1 MSETGDDGV
10 DNAKIERARWQ
21 GGFFGSE
28 TAIYAVFLVCGA
40 VAITL
45 IFRKLQY
52 STQSVC
58 CGDYDG
64 YYHIKWSRLLW
75 EGMKEGRFPPT
86 FKWLPLTTLNPQAY
100 VDHHLF
106 FHFLQIPFT
115 WFSDLRAGAKLA
127 SLLYASLAV
136 FTCYLMI
143 VRYRIRHT
151 LIWLVAL
158 LACSAPFLYRLSMAK
173 APPIAIIFTI
183 LGIYLLFEKRYLLL
197 LPLAFLF
204 VWTYSL
210 FVTLVAAAFVWTC
223 VIAWSERRFEWR
235 PLLWTVTGT
244 IAGFV
249 INPYFP
255 KNVRLFIEHV
265 LIKATATGFTTDVG
279 QEWYPYDSWY
289 LLGSC
294 AVAFIAMIVGYV
306 AYDSS
311 DRKRAARPLFLLVFS
326 TLLMIASFRSRRWVE
341 YWPPFAVLFAAF
353 SLKPLLEGA
362 RAVIGR
368 LPGELMEE
376 LRPFL
381 DRHEPPGTVETE
393 RRRDFLKEI
402 ELAVVGIILGLAGY
416 FVLKQIVYPT
426 PELPGGKTMLIIK
439 LSAVIFIGLLG
450 FGLYTYRSR
459 SFIQSFAVMT
469 VALLVIIIN
478 FNVRETRKSIEGDA
492 APDHYEA
499 SMVWMRENVPSG
511 ETIFNTDWDDF
522 PKMFFYDTKHAYA
535 SGLDPTYLLDRDD
548 ELKREPKLAELYK
561 KITLGND
568 ITLDNEKKDYGPL
581 IREKFG
587 ARYVFSDNEEIHEN
601 FYAKAIASGWFD
613 QVHIY
618 TFERKDGR
626 SLTEDDLAALKQN
639 APPEFDN
646 WIPINDGR
654 RVVSG
659 IIKDFTCADINGL
672 CTRFFI
678 NKDIDS
684 TVLRIRDEKGT
695 PPAEAQDEMGEEGD
709 DGGDEGGDEPSANQ

>member
-1 MSETGDDGV
+1 MPDSSDEGV
-10 DNAKIERARWQ
+10 ESAKVERARRWR

-28 TAIYAVFLVCGA
+28 TAIHAVFLVCGA
-40 VAITL
+40 LVIAL

-75 EGMKEGRFPPT
+75 EGIREGHFPPR
-86 FKWLPLTTLNPQAY
+86 FNWLPLTTLNPNDY

-115 WFSDLRAGAKLA
+115 WFADLRAGAKMA

-136 FTCYLMI
+136 FSCYLLI

-151 LIWLVAL
+151 LLWLVAL
-158 LACSAPFLYRLSMAK
+158 LASSAPFLYRLNMAK
-173 APPIAIIFTI
+173 APPVAIIFMVV
-183 LGIYLLFEKRYLLL
+183 GIYLLFEKRYLLL
-197 LPLAFLF
+197 LPLAFIF

-210 FVTLVAAAFVWTC
+210 FITLFGMALIWAC
-223 VIAWSERRFEWR
+223 VVGWSERRFEWR
-235 PLLWTVTGT
+235 PVVWTLLGM
-244 IAGFV
+244 IAGLI

-255 KNVRLFIEHV
+255 KNIWLFGEHV
-265 LIKATATGFTTDVG
+265 LMKVAPSGFTIEVG

-294 AVAFIAMIVGYV
+294 GIAFIAMIVGYV

-311 DRKRAARPLFLLVFS
+311 DRKRAARPLFLLFFS
-326 TLLMIASFRSRRWVE
+326 TILMIACFAQRRWVE
-341 YWPPFAVLFAAF
+341 YWPPFAILFAAF

-362 RAVIGR
+362 QAVIGR
-368 LPGELMEE
+368 LPSDLMEE
-376 LRPFL
+376 LQPFL

-393 RRRDFLKEI
+393 RRRDFWKELEVAAVGIALGLVGYFILKQAVYPRGI
-402 ELAVVGIILGLAGY
+402 SLTIIAVV
-416 FVLKQIVYPT
+416 
-426 PELPGGKTMLIIK
+426 
-439 LSAVIFIGLLG
+439 IFATLLG
-450 FGLYTYRSR
+450 FAAYVFWRR
-459 SFIQSFAVMT
+459 SFLQTFTVLT
-469 VALLVIIIN
+469 VAVLIIVVN

-499 SMVWMRENVPSG
+499 AMAWIRDNVPEG
-511 ETIFNTDWDDF
+511 ETVFNTDWDDF
-522 PKMFFYDTKHAYA
+522 PKMFYYDTKHAYA
-535 SGLDPTYLLDRDD
+535 SGLDPTYLLDRDNR
-548 ELKREPKLAELYK
+548 LKREPKLAELYK
-561 KITLGND
+561 KITLGQED
-568 ITLDNEKKDYGPL
+568 DPAPL

-601 FYAKAIASGWFD
+601 FYAKAIGSGWFD

-626 SLTEDDLAALKQN
+626 LLTDSDLSTLKQT
-639 APPEFDN
+639 APPELNN
-646 WIPINDGR
+646 WTLIAGGR

-659 IIKDFTCADINGL
+659 ATHDFTCADINGL
-672 CTRFFI
+672 CVDFFV

-684 TVLRIRDEKGT
+684 TVLRIRDQKGQ
-695 PPAEAQDEMGEEGD
+695 PPPEAQDEMGEEEGEAGD
-709 DGGDEGGDEPSANQ
+709 DGVDEQPQNQ